1 MLKFKFYFFGFV
13 NFVALVF
20 ILSALTEWK
29 FEGILIASMFFSF
42 F

>member
-1 MLKFKFYFFGFV
+1 MLLLKFYFFGFV